1 MELTPTYILSQ
12 VCTIIMYA
20 LLGITYQVKSKKK
33 ILILSLIANSF
44 HGVAY
49 ILINAKSG
57 LAMCILAILRDLS
70 TMFISDRIKDEKK
83 SKKIYLS
90 IIVIFFI
97 GLIISAIY
105 TYEGILSMLSII
117 ATAIYSYSIWQK
129 NEKIYKALGTP
140 ASICWLIYDLF
151 VKSIFGVIFDG
162 IIFVCSVVGYVRS
175 RENKKININN
185 QTQEKSNSIVLNNAQ

>member
-44 HGVAY
+44 HGIAY

-70 TMFISDRIKDEKK
+70 TMIISDRIKDEKK
-83 SKKIYLS
+83 SKKVYLS

-97 GLIISAIY
+97 VLIISAIY
-105 TYEGILSMLSII
+105 TYEGI
-117 ATAIYSYSIWQK
+117 
-129 NEKIYKALGTP
+129 
-140 ASICWLIYDLF
+140 
-151 VKSIFGVIFDG
+151 
-162 IIFVCSVVGYVRS
+162 
-175 RENKKININN
+175 
-185 QTQEKSNSIVLNNAQ
+185 